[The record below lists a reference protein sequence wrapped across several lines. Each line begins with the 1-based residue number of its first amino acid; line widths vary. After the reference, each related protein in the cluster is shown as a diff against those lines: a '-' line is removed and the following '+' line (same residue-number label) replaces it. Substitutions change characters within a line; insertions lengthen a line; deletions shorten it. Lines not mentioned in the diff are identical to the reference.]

1 MTEKN
6 VIIVPRKYTVGK
18 CCGWGYRS
26 GCGLGWIGPCSH
38 KVCPNTLCVKA
49 KKEKSVFYPK
59 YCPGATCIIKMTC
72 ERCEQPSRKIILK
85 KDWVKKTTP
94 KPWTLFTFVKIA
106 SKSLRRQ
113 RQQWGGGGRWQRW
126 MWRPLYRIKKH
137 FVVFQRKNR
146 VIFES
151 KNILSLVQKIQFW
164 WLFSSR
170 SEKL

>member
-38 KVCPNTLCVKA
+38 KACPNTLCVKA

-85 KDWVKKTTP
+85 KDWVKKDYTKTVNTLYICENCEQITT
-94 KPWTLFTFVKIA
+94 A
-106 SKSLRRQ
+106 SATAV
-113 RQQWGGGGRWQRW
+113 GRWGS
-126 MWRPLYRIKKH
+126 
-137 FVVFQRKNR
+137 VTEVE
-146 VIFES
+146 VETT
-151 KNILSLVQKIQFW
+151 VQN
-164 WLFSSR
+164 
-170 SEKL
+170 